1 MIVDSYMW
9 FSKLTDTYAKTTSND
24 SKDIYFFDVITK
36 IELQK

>member
-24 SKDIYFFDVITK
+24 SKDIFFDVITK